1 MTRKGFP
8 GEVTLMSE
16 VERAQRSRRIG
27 VKTQPRGS
35 QNSLRKLLVQEREGT
50 SKKRYEKEERRAGQM
65 TQFVSY
71 HCDQKQLWGK
81 GLIWFPGYSPLS
93 KAEAGTT
100 EESCLLACF
109 FVNCLACFLIWQST
123 MSLGTAVPTI
133 NFALLHHSLIKKYPQ
148 T

>member
-65 TQFVSY
+65 T
-71 HCDQKQLWGK
+71 
-81 GLIWFPGYSPLS
+81 
-93 KAEAGTT
+93 
-100 EESCLLACF
+100 
-109 FVNCLACFLIWQST
+109 
-123 MSLGTAVPTI
+123 
-133 NFALLHHSLIKKYPQ
+133 
-148 T
+148 